1 MLRCEVGER
10 AAAVRDERRPV
21 AAAARRQHG
30 GSPLWPATRCLYLS
44 PPLAVWALI
53 VAVPL
58 SLSSLLRRY
67 YARMTMDFQTN
78 KRVCEEVA
86 LIPSKALKNK
96 IAGYATHLMKRIQR
110 GPVRGIS
117 LKLQEE
123 ERERRMDFVPDVS
136 AVDTD
141 IIDVSARSEERTR
154 AGAAR
159 TLGGGADAKG
169 RQGDNYTQR
178 RQRRTCGALPPPL
191 CYARSPR
198 LSRARRR
205 CCAHACCSSSSSL
218 FSPLPLASRSLLAD
232 RSGDQGHA
240 SLARH
245 GLAAWHRGAAGV
257 QPGLEVGGRPRRQGR
272 RPALKAPSAGDQG
285 AAQRA
290 RRSQSVLCQSLV
302 FVCGCRLCVGRGA
315 PPDERRGRWAMAED
329 RNKNIRKHVLSRD
342 IPQTINAHKD
352 GAQRTTSTSTTPTR
366 GREPARADRRGRGH
380 IFDYGPV
387 PPR

>member
-10 AAAVRDERRPV
+10 AAAVRNERRPV

-169 RQGDNYTQR
+169 RQGDNTEAAETHMR
-178 RQRRTCGALPPPL
+178 SATAAPL
-191 CYARSPR
+191 LCAVPSS
-198 LSRARRR
+198 LSRAPALLRPRLLLLLLVSLLTPAPRFPLSARRSIRRPRPCFARSTWPR
-205 CCAHACCSSSSSL
+205 C
-218 FSPLPLASRSLLAD
+218 LASWCS
-232 RSGDQGHA
+232 
-240 SLARH
+240 
-245 GLAAWHRGAAGV
+245 
-257 QPGLEVGGRPRRQGR
+257 R
-272 RPALKAPSAGDQG
+272 RPARAGSRRAATAARAAAG
-285 AAQRA
+285 AKGT
-290 RRSQSVLCQSLV
+290 
-302 FVCGCRLCVGRGA
+302 VCGRSGRRAARKAFPIRTMPVSCFRVRLSVMCGPRGA
-315 PPDERRGRWAMAED
+315 PGRATRPLGNGRR
-329 RNKNIRKHVLSRD
+329 
-342 IPQTINAHKD
+342 
-352 GAQRTTSTSTTPTR
+352 
-366 GREPARADRRGRGH
+366 
-380 IFDYGPV
+380 
-387 PPR
+387 